1 MTAQVR
7 HNPAQNRFELRIE
20 GDAMA
25 ICVYRRDA
33 DGHYVLLHTEVPDEY
48 AGQGIASA
56 LAKGLFTIA
65 REQGFSLVLRC
76 PYMAAWYARH
86 PEYGDVVAG

>member
-1 MTAQVR
+1 
-7 HNPAQNRFELRIE
+7 
-20 GDAMA
+20 
-25 ICVYRRDA
+25 
-33 DGHYVLLHTEVPDEY
+33 VPDEY